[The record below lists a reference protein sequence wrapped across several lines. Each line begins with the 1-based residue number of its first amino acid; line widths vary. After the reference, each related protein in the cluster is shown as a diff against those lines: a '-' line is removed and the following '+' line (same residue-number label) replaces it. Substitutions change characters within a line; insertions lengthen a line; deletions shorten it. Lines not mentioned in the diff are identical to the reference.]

1 MHHNKLALD
10 SIDLIYLII
19 DTNSN
24 FADLSAFDLARYW
37 ANRNH
42 LIYSLNNETQEK
54 LDQDTI
60 EKIQQCLNNTKN
72 YHKQQ

>member
-1 MHHNKLALD
+1 MNQNNLALD
-10 SIDLIYLII
+10 SIDLIYSII
-19 DTNSN
+19 ETSSN
-24 FADLSAFDLARYW
+24 FSDLSAFDQARYL

-54 LDQDTI
+54 IDQDTI

-72 YHKQQ
+72 YHKPQ